1 MKIRKTLVAA
11 WLATGAIAAVPVTL
25 QAGETAQSTSSIA
38 KITATGTVV
47 DEEGEPMIGASV
59 TEKGNPSNVVT
70 TDLNGHY
77 AIRVAPG
84 STLEITYVG
93 YSLTAVKAG
102 EDVHTVMKSASQ
114 DLSEVVVVGYGVQKK
129 VNVVGSISTV
139 DSKQLEGRTG
149 GSVSNMINGYLS
161 GVTIT
166 QSSGSPGSDQGTI
179 RVRGVGSFGADPS
192 PLILVDGLPGNMN
205 DLTPAEIE
213 HLGAQGCGIGSHLRL
228 ASRQRCDTCHH
239 QKWSRGQDPRHLQ
252 RHRGLGA
259 RPTTCQSSPIH
270 MNMPSFTIWL

>member
-93 YSLTAVKAG
+93 YLSL
-102 EDVHTVMKSASQ
+102 
-114 DLSEVVVVGYGVQKK
+114 
-129 VNVVGSISTV
+129 
-139 DSKQLEGRTG
+139 
-149 GSVSNMINGYLS
+149 
-161 GVTIT
+161 
-166 QSSGSPGSDQGTI
+166 
-179 RVRGVGSFGADPS
+179 
-192 PLILVDGLPGNMN
+192 
-205 DLTPAEIE
+205 
-213 HLGAQGCGIGSHLRL
+213 
-228 ASRQRCDTCHH
+228 
-239 QKWSRGQDPRHLQ
+239 
-252 RHRGLGA
+252 
-259 RPTTCQSSPIH
+259 IH
-270 MNMPSFTIWL
+270 I